1 MNEANVYAD
10 GFCTQFAE
18 EGDLMVFLRNR
29 MNHCKWLRKP
39 TKALRLIPMEDEKV
53 KKAYAGLPQ
62 YEEIL
67 SDTKNHTQLMLKV
80 PGTDFPG
87 EYLPVRDCAIHTI
100 LSRAGVK
107 GDGLKR
113 LDRKRYARIVNMC
126 LQTAKGLSLIRL
138 SDGKVAAVHGGDVTD
153 YKILNME
160 QIFQETIFY
169 LYKNYPGTKYIESS
183 GSYDHS
189 SATAMW
195 ELSGNPELVDAYQS
209 ALKQYGIKRQVYA
222 PALRLSTSDVAAKS
236 VTISQIYPRYKQAI
250 ENLEK
255 LLEIP
260 IEHPVNTMIG
270 LINKLD
276 IGKKIGSEAV
286 DLFVAQSGEGP
297 TNAHEIYYALNEVL
311 FFAACRGSGN
321 AQLLR
326 LEEKLMRMLK
336 YDWSEFDVSGTVAWK

>member
-1 MNEANVYAD
+1 MNETNVYAD

-18 EGDLMVFLRNR
+18 ERDFMEFLRNR

-80 PGTDFPG
+80 PGTDYPG

-160 QIFQETIFY
+160 QIFQETL
-169 LYKNYPGTKYIESS
+169 LYIYNNYP
-183 GSYDHS
+183 
-189 SATAMW
+189 
-195 ELSGNPELVDAYQS
+195 
-209 ALKQYGIKRQVYA
+209 
-222 PALRLSTSDVAAKS
+222 
-236 VTISQIYPRYKQAI
+236 
-250 ENLEK
+250 
-255 LLEIP
+255 
-260 IEHPVNTMIG
+260 
-270 LINKLD
+270 
-276 IGKKIGSEAV
+276 
-286 DLFVAQSGEGP
+286 
-297 TNAHEIYYALNEVL
+297 
-311 FFAACRGSGN
+311 
-321 AQLLR
+321 
-326 LEEKLMRMLK
+326 
-336 YDWSEFDVSGTVAWK
+336 